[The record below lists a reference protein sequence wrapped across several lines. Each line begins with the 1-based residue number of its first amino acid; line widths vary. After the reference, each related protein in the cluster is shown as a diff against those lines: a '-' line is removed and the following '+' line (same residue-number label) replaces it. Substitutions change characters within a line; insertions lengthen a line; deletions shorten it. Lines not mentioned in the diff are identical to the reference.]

1 MRWAWISLGVAC
13 VAAGAVA
20 ALLPL
25 VPTTP
30 FLLVAAFAFARS
42 SERFHGWLTQ
52 HPRLGPPI
60 RDWNEGRLVRRPAKR
75 LATASIAL
83 AFAISVVLGLPL
95 WVLAA
100 QAVVLSGV
108 VAYIWSRPEPVAVDV
123 RPSALAPAEVD

>member
-1 MRWAWISLGVAC
+1 MRWAWISLGAGC
-13 VAAGAVA
+13 VALGAVA

-42 SERFHGWLTQ
+42 SERFHQWLTQ

-60 RDWNEGRLVRRPAKR
+60 RDWNEGRLVRRSAKR
-75 LATASIAL
+75 LATVSIAL
-83 AFAISVVLGLPL
+83 AFAFSVVIGLPV

-123 RPSALAPAEVD
+123 RPVALATADLD